1 MTLENTKL
9 RGLIDTLRQDLSAK
23 SKRCIEM
30 QFEVEELNKVKRKG
44 AIETEEL
51 YVKLSK
57 EREG

>member
-9 RGLIDTLRQDLSAK
+9 RGLIDALRHDLSAK

-30 QFEVEELNKVKRKG
+30 QFEVEELNKAKRKG
-44 AIETEEL
+44 ALETEEL